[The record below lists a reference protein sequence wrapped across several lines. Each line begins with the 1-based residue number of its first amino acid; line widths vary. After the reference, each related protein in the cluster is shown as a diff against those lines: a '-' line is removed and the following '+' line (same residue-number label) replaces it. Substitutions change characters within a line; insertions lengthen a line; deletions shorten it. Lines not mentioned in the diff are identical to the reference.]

1 MKTYIYF
8 LMVFIF
14 ITSCKPK
21 ETKIENVEQKVTTY
35 NDSLAKKIGADEY
48 GMKKFVI
55 AFLKRGPNRSQD
67 STKAADLQRGHM
79 NNISKLAD
87 EGKLVLAGPFFGND
101 DLRGIYVFD
110 VQSIEEAEK
119 LTATD
124 PAIKAGSLV
133 MELKEWYG
141 SAGLVLLNDIHK
153 QIAKIE
159 I

>member
-1 MKTYIYF
+1 MKPFIYF
-8 LMVFIF
+8 LIVFVFI
-14 ITSCKPK
+14 ISCKPK
-21 ETKIENVEQKVTTY
+21 DTKIEKLDQKTIVY
-35 NDSLAKKIGADEY
+35 NDSLAKKVGADDY

-67 STKAADLQRGHM
+67 SLTAANLQRAHM
-79 NNISKLAD
+79 DNITKLAN

-101 DLRGIYVFD
+101 DLRGIYIFD
-110 VQSIEEAEK
+110 VQSIEEAQK

-124 PAIKAGSLV
+124 PAIQAGSLE

-141 SAGLVLLNDIHK
+141 SASLVLINDIHK
-153 QIAKIE
+153 QITKIE